1 LHSLATP
8 PPESFKEALTR
19 RRALLIAPLA
29 FAGILALS
37 IHHGE
42 DSEESG
48 PSSAGSNEEVTIAEF
63 NDAGVKI
70 GTPRVRKV
78 IRSSSEWRKMLST
91 EQYYVTREQG
101 TDTAFSGTYYQMH
114 AAGLFRCI
122 CCGDAVFSSDTKFD
136 SGTGWPSFWAPIAP
150 ENVRTRADM
159 SLFIERTEVHCSR
172 CDAHLGHLF
181 NDGPEPTYQ
190 RYCIN
195 ESALRFVPRA

>member
-1 LHSLATP
+1 MHSLAP
-8 PPESFKEALTR
+8 PKPESFKEAFTR

-29 FAGILALS
+29 FLGILALS
-37 IHHGE
+37 MRRGE
-42 DSEESG
+42 DSDQSG
-48 PSSAGSNEEVTIAEF
+48 PSSGGSKEEVAIVEF
-63 NDAGVKI
+63 NDAGLKL
-70 GTPRVRKV
+70 GSKRVSKV
-78 IRSSSEWRKMLST
+78 IRSSSEWHRMLST
-91 EQYYVTREQG
+91 EQYYVTRQQG

-122 CCGDAVFSSDTKFD
+122 CCGDALFSSDTKFD

-159 SLFIERTEVHCSR
+159 SLFMERTEVHCTR

-181 NDGPEPTYQ
+181 NDGPEPTNN